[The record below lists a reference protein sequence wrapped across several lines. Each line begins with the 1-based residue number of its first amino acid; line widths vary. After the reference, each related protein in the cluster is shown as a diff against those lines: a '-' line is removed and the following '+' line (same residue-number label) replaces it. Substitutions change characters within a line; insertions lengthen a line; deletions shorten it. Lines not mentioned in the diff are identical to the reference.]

1 MPWSNNAIA
10 KPSGA
15 SLPSG
20 MAVDTNGDWLLLDF
34 SDGVYRSTDDGANW
48 TLIGKPSGAS
58 LPSGMAVDTNG
69 DWLLLDVTDGVYRST
84 DDGANWTLIG
94 KPSGASTP
102 EGLAVDTN
110 GDWLLLDYANGVYR
124 STDDGAT
131 WQSAIGK
138 PSGASTPTGLAV
150 DTNGDW
156 LLLDYYDGVY
166 RSTDD
171 GANWTLIGKP
181 SGTSAPS
188 GMAVD
193 LNGDWLLLDNSDGV
207 YLYLSAKAAVS
218 ADSGSPTMSASIGV
232 EIAAAVDSGAPTVS
246 AAVGIASVSIAVSA
260 DSGSSETSADI
271 QVNSAQSAPARPT
284 GVRGTAGNGTVLLE
298 WDAVTYADAP
308 FLTRYEYRIRNQTVG
323 TPWQVVQ
330 IPNSG
335 VGTKYYEVP
344 NLVNG
349 NMYRFALRAV
359 NPAGNSQWSNSAP
372 PTWFITV
379 TPVSTGP
386 SGWDFIAAGADSGSS
401 KASADIFIAQ
411 QFAVSVDSGA
421 PTASVSIAI
430 AQEIAASADSGSP
443 TADAE
448 VDAATPIAASA
459 DSGASEASVMVSAFW
474 AISVSADSGSPTVS
488 ISLGVYGLIAASAD
502 SGAAEV
508 SVSLITL
515 TYLAVSADSGSS
527 EAQVEV
533 VAYHGIVATADSGA
547 SEVSVSFSVYL
558 QRYVLEIDWDG
569 DGNFANA
576 HADVYP
582 DLLSCIARRGRDYG
596 SMLYGKS
603 IAGILRA
610 TLRNDDHKYSRFN
623 ALSPLHNLVTPGRKV
638 RLRIAPPGDSAYT
651 TIWGGTLFEIDPQ
664 PRTGGND
671 EVKLTAYGPLADFTQ
686 RDVSVAMQAPAGGIT
701 VADAA
706 GLVFTAAGFP
716 TGSRGPVGGNRRMSR
731 WWSPTQQAI
740 KALRE
745 LEDTEL
751 GFLKETKDGKPALE
765 SENARLVGG
774 GQTPQGTLTDD
785 NSSTLPVVSLE
796 LVDPVKDIVNIVNVP
811 VRTYQTGSVE
821 VLWQLRETITLEA
834 NESLTIKAEYPGPNA
849 TRGAIGVHRWETL
862 TATTDY
868 TANTSADGTGTDV
881 TARLSI
887 TTSDTA
893 TTRELT
899 IRNTDTAAALVVTKL
914 QCRGTA
920 VIEGE
925 PVVVVHK
932 DQDSID
938 AYGEKAYLTPS
949 QFISDIRDGLSY
961 AGYLVS
967 VLKAP
972 QVKGNAVV
980 DLTDHPTVARDLD
993 LSDRMTLKTGG
1004 QYEDQFVEAIE
1015 HRLGT
1020 RGRHHVEVL
1029 MSPAEVF
1036 ENVIVLDVG
1045 PGLGTGALGR

>member
-15 SLPSG
+15 GAPSG
-20 MAVDTNGDWLLLDF
+20 V
-34 SDGVYRSTDDGANW
+34 
-48 TLIGKPSGAS
+48 
-58 LPSGMAVDTNG
+58 
-69 DWLLLDVTDGVYRST
+69 
-84 DDGANWTLIG
+84 
-94 KPSGASTP
+94 
-102 EGLAVDTN
+102 
-110 GDWLLLDYANGVYR
+110 
-124 STDDGAT
+124 
-131 WQSAIGK
+131 
-138 PSGASTPTGLAV
+138 AV

-181 SGTSAPS
+181 SGAGAPSGVAVDTNGDWLLLDYYDGVYRSTDDGANWTLIGKPSGAGAPSGVAVDTNGDWLLLDSADGVYRSTDDGATWTLIGKPAGASAPRGLAVDTNGDWLLLDYADGVYRS
-188 GMAVD
+188 TDDGANWTLIGKPSGAISPQGMAVD
-193 LNGDWLLLDNSDGV
+193 TNGDWLLLDNYDGV
-207 YLYLSAKAAVS
+207 YRYLSAQ
-218 ADSGSPTMSASIGV
+218 
-232 EIAAAVDSGAPTVS
+232 AAATVS
-246 AAVGIASVSIAVSA
+246 A
-260 DSGSSETSADI
+260 
-271 QVNSAQSAPARPT
+271 
-284 GVRGTAGNGTVLLE
+284 
-298 WDAVTYADAP
+298 
-308 FLTRYEYRIRNQTVG
+308 
-323 TPWQVVQ
+323 
-330 IPNSG
+330 
-335 VGTKYYEVP
+335 
-344 NLVNG
+344 
-349 NMYRFALRAV
+349 
-359 NPAGNSQWSNSAP
+359 
-372 PTWFITV
+372 
-379 TPVSTGP
+379 
-386 SGWDFIAAGADSGSS
+386 
-401 KASADIFIAQ
+401 
-411 QFAVSVDSGA
+411 GA
-421 PTASVSIAI
+421 PTASATVQAYYVWAQAAARVRAGKPSVSVTVQASTGTPWSTTKISLPSGVNNARGLAVARNGNLLLIDAPTDGIYVSTDGGATWGNKIGLPSAVNAPRGLAI
-430 AQEIAASADSGSP
+430 DLNDNWLFVDGTTDGLYRSSDNGATWSNKINLPTGMVNPSGLAVDRNGDLIVVGYTLDQLHVSADGGATWTFLNSLPSGVGHPSGLSVAQNGDLLLIAEDTDTLYVSRDRGATWSVEIDLP
-443 TADAE
+443 AGVTQPRGVAVDTNGDFLVTDAST
-448 VDAATPIAASA
+448 DFIYRYLAAQAAA
-459 DSGASEASVMVSAFW
+459 RVRAGKP
-474 AISVSADSGSPTVS
+474 SVSATVQ
-488 ISLGVYGLIAASAD
+488 A
-502 SGAAEV
+502 
-508 SVSLITL
+508 LIT
-515 TYLAVSADSGSS
+515 
-527 EAQVEV
+527 
-533 VAYHGIVATADSGA
+533 
-547 SEVSVSFSVYL
+547 

-671 EVKLTAYGPLADFTQ
+671 EVRLIAYGPLADFTQ

-785 NSSTLPVVSLE
+785 NSGTLPVVSLE

-821 VLWQLRETITLEA
+821 VLWQLRETITLEP

-849 TRGAIGVHRWETL
+849 TRGAIGVQSWETL

-893 TTRELT
+893 TTRELS

-1020 RGRHHVEVL
+1020 RGRHHAEVM